1 MGIDSN
7 LINDL
12 RIWCINYA
20 NSFLHKK
27 SCTDRLEV
35 HSIAL
40 IAGWARCYF
49 DDADDVFKHKDIDV
63 DIYFAPIDEIS
74 GSFRKKINTQS
85 IPTTQYFNEIKVD
98 LARIVLITPKSNNIL
113 EDIRDYARNRKTQ
126 RWMRKL
132 GKPFVIIY
140 PTLMPTKAL

>member
-7 LINDL
+7 LLKDL

-20 NSFLHKK
+20 NSFLQKK
-27 SCTDRLEV
+27 ACTDCLEV

-49 DDADDVFKHKDIDV
+49 DDADNISNHKDIDV
-63 DIYFAPIDEIS
+63 DIYFAPRDEIS
-74 GSFRKKINTQS
+74 GNFRKKINTQS
-85 IPTTQYFNEIKVD
+85 IPTIQYFNEMKVD
-98 LARIVLITPKSNNIL
+98 LARIVLIKPKSNNIH
-113 EDIRDYARNRKTQ
+113 EDIRGYARNRKTK
-126 RWMRKL
+126 RWLRKL

-140 PTLMPTKAL
+140 PILMPIKAL